1 MRTRKHDADC
11 PHLVGRYLPPDA
23 RRADAVAYRCGAVCH
38 AVGKLSSR
46 LRRVRVESAFLG
58 VVLRSMWSDAPVSAD
73 PFALL
78 IWMVLSYHPVI
89 PQDLPRKCLGQS
101 QSVPIG
107 AVRASDKPNPAGEAL
122 KKARTTEIPQDSCC
136 PSLGWVKSAPI
147 GSVRAADGACGKVL
161 VLSSAQRVL
170 RHIFIVIPAR

>member
-1 MRTRKHDADC
+1 M
-11 PHLVGRYLPPDA
+11 G
-23 RRADAVAYRCGAVCH
+23 
-38 AVGKLSSR
+38 
-46 LRRVRVESAFLG
+46 SAFLG

-107 AVRASDKPNPAGEAL
+107 AVGASDKPNPAGEAL
-122 KKARTTEIPQDSCC
+122 KKARTTEILQDSCC
-136 PSLGWVKSAPI
+136 PSLGWVKSEPI
-147 GSVRAADGACGKVL
+147 ASVPRTDSAYRAGVD
-161 VLSSAQRVL
+161 LSLAERAFFPAFRLSARG
-170 RHIFIVIPAR
+170 

>member
-1 MRTRKHDADC
+1 MKVKSEAQFFFCDI
-11 PHLVGRYLPPDA
+11 YL
-23 RRADAVAYRCGAVCH
+23 
-38 AVGKLSSR
+38 
-46 LRRVRVESAFLG
+46 
-58 VVLRSMWSDAPVSAD
+58 
-73 PFALL
+73 
-78 IWMVLSYHPVI
+78 I

-147 GSVRAADGACGKVL
+147 GSARVADSACRKVL
-161 VLSSAQRVL
+161 GLSSAQRVL
-170 RHIFIVIPAR
+170 RHIFIIIPARRRGGRIQFQLLPEGVFAH